1 MGKSYGDNAKCPS
14 ALPCVLLHASVSSS
28 LLQFEQ
34 SFLDNW
40 AEEHLA
46 ISPDCSFWG
55 WGIWLCSHHVDGAWK
70 WLDDERRD
78 KPTGCQVVSHCLHCL
93 GSWKL
98 LIRTAD
104 CELLAFFKSVKKIS
118 EVTKVVTFLGHEFLV
133 CLAGERWGK
142 GHTMGEIKPVKLFQE
157 LLILIKMQHLGTFT
171 K

>member
-1 MGKSYGDNAKCPS
+1 MGKSYGDNAKRPS

-70 WLDDERRD
+70 WLDDEQRD

-104 CELLAFFKSVKKIS
+104 CELLAFFKSVRKRSLKWLRLS
-118 EVTKVVTFLGHEFLV
+118 HSWAMS
-133 CLAGERWGK
+133 CLCVWLENDGERSHDGWNK
-142 GHTMGEIKPVKLFQE
+142 AREAVSRAVDPH
-157 LLILIKMQHLGTFT
+157 
-171 K
+171 